1 MNSKNELKQLLQLH
15 YGYSEFWPGQER
27 AIDSILE
34 GKDTLAVMPTGGGK
48 SLIYQLPGLML
59 DGVTVVV
66 SPLIALM
73 KDQVDA
79 LNNIGIP
86 ATFINSTIAPA
97 EAEERLEMVKNGYYK
112 LLYIAPERF
121 NSSMFLKSMKDIRVS
136 LFAVDEAHCISQ
148 WGHDFRPSYLRLK
161 KAIEWVSRPPVV
173 ALTATATP
181 EVRNDISEQLQLNS
195 PEEVVTGFARPNLQ
209 FGVIHAKDEQKRD
222 HIVDIVRKWKGRTG
236 IVYAGTRAKADEV
249 TQELLAHGVQA
260 TAYHAGM
267 EGEERKWVQ
276 DSFMNDRVK
285 VVVATNAFGLG
296 IDKKNIRFVIHHNL
310 PGTIE
315 AYYQEAGRAGRDGK
329 PGFCLLFYDP
339 KDRRLQEFFI
349 KGDNPGA
356 NTIKEVYELLLSYE
370 EETVVLTYSELSS
383 MLSERVP
390 EMAVGTALK
399 TLEREGYIM
408 RTSERNASAYVQVK
422 LENEEIL
429 DLLGKRAKKQVEAWE
444 RMYARYGDQLSS
456 GLYFNLEEMAEVLDV
471 KKDNLKKMLSNLS
484 EKGGMEYQPP
494 FKGTQ
499 IRILQ
504 RVEPGEL
511 NIDFRALE
519 NKEKNAYKK
528 LDLVEDYVY
537 HPFCRQKFILDYF
550 EDKNASECGKCDNC
564 LSRGSRE
571 EPQKETEK
579 KSNSTKLNTKL
590 TQLETLELYNKGHT
604 LEDIAEERGLKQ
616 NTIVDHICFL
626 IRKGMIK
633 ETKEL
638 VSSSQRKK
646 IEKVVERL
654 GAEKLRPLKDEL
666 GEEVSYEEIKLVLA
680 ELEVNGNW

>member
-1 MNSKNELKQLLQLH
+1 MNSKKELKQLLQLH

-48 SLIYQLPGLML
+48 SLIYQLPGLRL
-59 DGVTVVV
+59 EGVTIVV

-79 LNNIGIP
+79 LNAVGVP
-86 ATFINSTIAPA
+86 ATFINSAIALA
-97 EAEERLEMVKNGYYK
+97 EAEERLSRIKNGYYK
-112 LLYIAPERF
+112 FLYIAPERF
-121 NSSMFLKSMKDIRVS
+121 NSSMFLKNLKEIRVS

-161 KAIEWVSRPPVV
+161 KAIDQVGRPPVA

-181 EVRNDISEQLQLNS
+181 EVRKDISEQLQLHS

-209 FGVIHAKDEQKRD
+209 LGVIHAKDEQKRD
-222 HIVDIVRKWKGRTG
+222 HIVDIVRKWSDRAG
-236 IVYAGTRAKADEV
+236 IIYAGTRAKADEI
-249 TQELLAHGVQA
+249 TQELLAHGIRA

-267 EGEERKWVQ
+267 ESEERKWVQ
-276 DSFMNDRVK
+276 DGFMKNRVK

-296 IDKKNIRFVIHHNL
+296 IDKKDIRFVIHHNL

-315 AYYQEAGRAGRDGK
+315 AYYQEAGRAGRDGR
-329 PGFCLLFYDP
+329 PSFCLLFYDP

-349 KGDNPGA
+349 KGDNPGS
-356 NTIKEVYELLLSYE
+356 NIIKEVYDLLLSYGQ
-370 EETVVLTYSELSS
+370 ETVVLTYSELSS

-399 TLEREGYIM
+399 ILEREGYIM
-408 RTSERNASAYVQVK
+408 RTSERNASAYVRTK
-422 LENEEIL
+422 AGNEEIL
-429 DLLGKRAKKQVEAWE
+429 DLLGKRAKKQVETWE

-456 GLYFNLEEMAEVLDV
+456 GLYFNLEEMAEVLEV
-471 KKDNLKKMLSNLS
+471 KKDNLKKMLSNLA
-484 EKGGMEYQPP
+484 EKEGAEYHPP

-504 RVEPGEL
+504 RVEPEEL

-519 NKEKNAYKK
+519 NKEKSAYKK
-528 LDLVEDYVY
+528 LNLIEDYVY

-550 EDKNASECGKCDNC
+550 EDKNAEECGKCDNC
-564 LSRGSRE
+564 LSRGGGRE
-571 EPQKETEK
+571 PRKEAGK
-579 KSNSTKLNTKL
+579 KGGGPKLNTKL
-590 TQLETLELYNKGHT
+590 TQLETLELYNKGYT
-604 LEDIAEERGLKQ
+604 PEGIAKERELKRS
-616 NTIVDHICFL
+616 TVVDHICFL

-633 ETKEL
+633 EAEGL
-638 VSSSQRKK
+638 VPSSRRKK
-646 IEKVVERL
+646 IEKAVERL

-680 ELEVNGNW
+680 GLETRNKR